1 MRTIGLLG
9 GMSWESTAEYYRII
23 NQRTAERLG
32 GLHSAK
38 LVLYSV
44 DFEEIAACQKQGD
57 WDKAGDILTGAAKSL
72 EEAGADVVLICTNT
86 MHIIADTVAASIGV
100 SLLHIV
106 DAVAQSIAQ
115 SGMNRVG
122 LLGTKFT
129 MEKDFYQDRLRTAG
143 GIDTIVP
150 DEHSRDELNRIIF
163 EELCCGRVLDDSR
176 HFLIGLIEQM
186 AAQGADGVVL
196 ACTELP
202 MLVQQ
207 SDTPVKVFD
216 TTAIHAEAA
225 VDYALA

>member
-1 MRTIGLLG
+1 VRTIGLLG

-23 NQRTAERLG
+23 NQRTAETLG

-57 WDKAGDILTGAAKSL
+57 WTKTGDILADAAKHVVG
-72 EEAGADVVLICTNT
+72 AGADVVLIGTNT
-86 MHIIADTVAASIGV
+86 MHIVADAVTAAINV
-100 SLLHIV
+100 PLLHIV
-106 DAVAQSIAQ
+106 DAVAQRIVDF
-115 SGMNRVG
+115 GMSRVG
-122 LLGTKFT
+122 LLGTTFT
-129 MEKDFYQDRLRTAG
+129 MEKDFYRDRLRTAG
-143 GIDTIVP
+143 GIDAILP
-150 DEHSRDELNRIIF
+150 DKQDRDAVNRIIF
-163 EELCCGRVLDDSR
+163 EELCCGRILEESR
-176 HFLIGLIEQM
+176 RYVIGLLDQL
-186 AAQGADGVVL
+186 ATQGAEGVVL

-225 VDYALA
+225 VDYALQ